1 MQPVIINETNPHVR
15 DALRGCLHD
24 QGFTVFL
31 ARNGQEAVG
40 YASCTPVQLV
50 MLDLIQPRSTAYECC
65 AMIRRLPGYELVPI
79 LLAGFIDTTVMEL
92 AAAARA
98 TRVLPKPLS
107 IDDLMRETEDFL
119 FDPDDRAVGG
129 HGWGRRA
136 SVGLAEAQASLF
148 PPPMAR
154 RPYVSLEA
162 DSRALAVL
170 RQSATLP
177 RPRKRGWP
185 HKD

>member
-15 DALRGCLHD
+15 DAMRGYLHD
-24 QGFTVFL
+24 CGFTVFL

-50 MLDLIQPRSTAYECC
+50 MLDLIQPRATAYEFC
-65 AMIRRLPGYELVPI
+65 ARIRRLPGYELVPI
-79 LLAGFIDTTVMEL
+79 LLAGFLDTAVIEL

-98 TRVLPKPLS
+98 TRVLAKPMS
-107 IDDLMRETEDFL
+107 IDDLVRETEDFL
-119 FDPDDRAVGG
+119 FDPDDRQARG
-129 HGWGRRA
+129 HGWGGRVGA
-136 SVGLAEAQASLF
+136 GLAEAQAPLF
-148 PPPMAR
+148 PPPAAR
-154 RPYVSLEA
+154 RSYVSLEA
-162 DSRALAVL
+162 GSRALAVV
-170 RQSATLP
+170 RQSAAQP

>member
-50 MLDLIQPRSTAYECC
+50 MLDLIQPRSTAYEFC

-79 LLAGFIDTTVMEL
+79 LLAGFIDSVVMEL
-92 AAAARA
+92 ATAARA
-98 TRVLPKPLS
+98 TRVLAKPMS
-107 IDDLMRETEDFL
+107 IDDLLRETEDFL
-119 FDPDDRAVGG
+119 FDPDDRPVRN
-129 HGWGRRA
+129 GRDRA
-136 SVGLAEAQASLF
+136 GMAEAQAPLF
-148 PPPMAR
+148 APSVVR
-154 RPYVSLEA
+154 RPHVSLEA

-170 RQSATLP
+170 RKSAALP

-185 HKD
+185 YKD